1 MTREHRRW
9 VWVLLALVAVVP
21 GAFFGFRTLTASRP
35 VPTPAQTA
43 APVTPATTPVPEEFI
58 DGILAPATYWQACT
72 SESICDASELTLP
85 DFQRPLPPALRRP
98 LRLPVLQRGQACPT
112 SPAHDIATTAP
123 FGGTAL
129 GSGPVGP
136 IVLGHGPVELEPSA
150 DANKATSI
158 FLWFSDPSYQGP
170 WILRGAQLDGTSL
183 VTFGDP
189 PALTASFVVPPISL
203 INGAGGY
210 QWWPGTTRVRA
221 PGCYA
226 VQVDG
231 LSFSY
236 DIVFQV
242 VAAPK

>member
-1 MTREHRRW
+1 
-9 VWVLLALVAVVP
+9 
-21 GAFFGFRTLTASRP
+21 
-35 VPTPAQTA
+35 
-43 APVTPATTPVPEEFI
+43 
-58 DGILAPATYWQACT
+58 
-72 SESICDASELTLP
+72 
-85 DFQRPLPPALRRP
+85 
-98 LRLPVLQRGQACPT
+98 
-112 SPAHDIATTAP
+112 
-123 FGGTAL
+123 
-129 GSGPVGP
+129 
-136 IVLGHGPVELEPSA
+136 VELEPSA
-150 DANKATSI
+150 DAYKATSI

-189 PALTASFVVPPISL
+189 PALTASFVVPPNSL